1 MRCCWKKAT
10 IRHMARGRCGVRST
24 GYVRIRWRWR
34 FWKARYCR
42 EITSASTAMERRT
55 PCDSNAHRR
64 RKRKNNRPLQ
74 PESNLEEPSK
84 RCKRVEAYLGGTTM
98 KVLRT
103 AFLLTALT
111 LVLIIVGDAFG
122 GPNGM
127 KIALGIAVA
136 FNAIAYFFSDK
147 ITVIS
152 CGAKPV
158 SRAQLPRLY
167 ELMERRAP
175 ESYLPLSH

>member
-1 MRCCWKKAT
+1 
-10 IRHMARGRCGVRST
+10 
-24 GYVRIRWRWR
+24 
-34 FWKARYCR
+34 
-42 EITSASTAMERRT
+42 MERRK
-55 PCDSNAHRR
+55 PCDANAHRR

-74 PESNLEEPSK
+74 PESNLEESSK
-84 RCKRVEAYLGGTTM
+84 RCNRVEAYLGGITM

-136 FNAIAYFFSDK
+136 FNAIAYFFSYK
-147 ITVIS
+147 IVLMS
-152 CGAKPV
+152 CRLKSV
-158 SRAQLPRLY
+158 SLVQLILF
-167 ELMERRAP
+167 
-175 ESYLPLSH
+175 